1 MTATTEFWAL
11 VAEAG
16 GAIVLPCSATI
27 VVTAILV
34 ALLGRGRAWTTVGL
48 VGGTIAGAVVAV
60 TWGWVPP
67 DVVVGVALATGG
79 GAVAWRSRATGTG
92 RVVPAAGAALAGAA
106 AGWLWQPCVGEQ
118 LGTVLNA
125 GVRDPWSAVVPLA
138 AFVFVLVLPAVLV
151 SVAARSPRVRGW
163 LDGLPVA
170 TTTVL
175 VVGLGLAVTIG
186 FGDDLTAA
194 LFRWST

>member
-1 MTATTEFWAL
+1 MVESTEFWPL
-11 VAEAG
+11 VVEAG

-48 VGGTIAGAVVAV
+48 VVGTIIGAVIAV

-67 DVVVGVALATGG
+67 DVAVGVALAAGG
-79 GAVAWRSRATGTG
+79 GVVAWRSRADGVG
-92 RVVPAAGAALAGAA
+92 RAVPGAGAALAGAA

-125 GVRDPWSAVVPLA
+125 GVRDPWSAVVPLS

-151 SVAARSPRVRGW
+151 SVVARSSRVRAW
-163 LDGLPVA
+163 LDGVPWAA
-170 TTTVL
+170 TLVL
-175 VVGLGLAVTIG
+175 VVGLGLAVTVG